1 MAVTETAPARRAS
14 WTLWLRLGVSVALL
28 GFLVS
33 KIHLGNLF
41 PKNPHASTL
50 FFFVAGIAMAGLGIV
65 LSAWR
70 WQRALAVF
78 DTHVPLRTLVSH
90 YFAGQFVGNVLPS
103 TIGGDVLRVSW
114 GTKTTGSGEIS
125 FASVVL
131 ERLTGFVALP
141 LLAVLGFALR
151 PSLIESDHAWIALA
165 ISGVSLFALLVILV
179 LAAHPRLAG
188 RFRDHDNWM
197 RFIGAVHV
205 GVDRLW
211 RQPRLAAGVLGA
223 ALVYQVSTVL
233 VVYCA
238 VRTLGVSI
246 PNAAVLAFAPAVA
259 MAQVLPLSLSGLGV
273 REGML
278 VLLLQPLGVS
288 SGRAVAVGL
297 LWYAMMLIVSL
308 VGAPAFAVGHRHPR
322 SDRGDTPPSSR
333 SNLRT

>member
-1 MAVTETAPARRAS
+1 MAVTETAPARRAT
-14 WTLWLRLGVSVALL
+14 WTLWLRLGVSAALL
-28 GFLVS
+28 AFLVS
-33 KIHLGNLF
+33 RIHLGNLL
-41 PKNPHASTL
+41 PEHPRASTL
-50 FFFVAGIAMAGLGIV
+50 FFFAAGIAMAGLGIV

-70 WQRALAVF
+70 WQRALAAF
-78 DTHVPLRTLVSH
+78 DTDVPLRTLVSH

-103 TIGGDVLRVSW
+103 TIGGDVLRVRW
-114 GTKTTGSGEIS
+114 GTKTTGSSAIS

-141 LLAVLGFALR
+141 LLALLGFVLR
-151 PSLIESDHAWIALA
+151 PSLLDVDHAWIALA
-165 ISGVSLFALLVILV
+165 ISGVALFALLVILV

-188 RFRDHDNWM
+188 RFRDHENWM
-197 RFIGAVHV
+197 RFIGAVHI
-205 GVDRLW
+205 GVDRLR

-223 ALVYQVSTVL
+223 ALVYQASTVA

-246 PNAAVLAFAPAVA
+246 PSAAVLAFAPAVA

-278 VLLLQPLGVS
+278 VILLQPLGVS

-308 VGAPAFAVGHRHPR
+308 LGAPVFAVGHRHPR
-322 SDRGDTPPSSR
+322 SDRGDTHPPSR
-333 SNLRT
+333 SNLGT

>member
-28 GFLVS
+28 AFLVS

-78 DTHVPLRTLVSH
+78 DTDVPLRTLVSH

-125 FASVVL
+125 FGSVVL
-131 ERLTGFVALP
+131 ERLTGFIALP
-141 LLAVLGFALR
+141 LLALLGFALR
-151 PSLIESDHAWIALA
+151 PSLLEADHAWIALV
-165 ISGVSLFALLVILV
+165 ISGISLFALLVILL

-188 RFRDHDNWM
+188 RFRDHENWM

-205 GVDRLW
+205 GVDRVR
-211 RQPRLAAGVLGA
+211 RQPRHAWGLLGA

-238 VRTLGVSI
+238 VRTLGVEI
-246 PNAAVLAFAPAVA
+246 PTAAVLAFAPAVA

-288 SGRAVAVGL
+288 SGRAVAIGL
-297 LWYAMMLIVSL
+297 LWYAMMLIVSM

-322 SDRGDTPPSSR
+322 SERGDTPPSSR
-333 SNLRT
+333 SNQRT

>member
-1 MAVTETAPARRAS
+1 MAVTETAPARRGS

-28 GFLVS
+28 AFLVS

-78 DTHVPLRTLVSH
+78 DTDVPLRTLVSH

-125 FASVVL
+125 FGSVVL
-131 ERLTGFVALP
+131 ERLTGFIALP
-141 LLAVLGFALR
+141 LLALLGFALR
-151 PSLIESDHAWIALA
+151 PSLLEADHAWIALV
-165 ISGVSLFALLVILV
+165 ISGISLFALVVILL

-188 RFRDHDNWM
+188 RFRDHENWM

-205 GVDRLW
+205 GVDRVR
-211 RQPRLAAGVLGA
+211 RQPRHAWGLLGA
-223 ALVYQVSTVL
+223 ALVYQLSTVA

-238 VRTLGVSI
+238 VRTLGVDI

-288 SGRAVAVGL
+288 SGRAVAIGL
-297 LWYAMMLIVSL
+297 LWYAMMLIVSM

-322 SDRGDTPPSSR
+322 SERGDTPPSSR
-333 SNLRT
+333 SNQRT